1 MDETKAKE
9 QKEKEIA
16 NLIEEA
22 KYAQKASE
30 RRAIFDR
37 LEELKGEGRETR
49 VTDGNT
55 RFIRTRYYES

>member
-37 LEELKGEGRETR
+37 LEELKGEYLHS
-49 VTDGNT
+49 VTLSC
-55 RFIRTRYYES
+55 F